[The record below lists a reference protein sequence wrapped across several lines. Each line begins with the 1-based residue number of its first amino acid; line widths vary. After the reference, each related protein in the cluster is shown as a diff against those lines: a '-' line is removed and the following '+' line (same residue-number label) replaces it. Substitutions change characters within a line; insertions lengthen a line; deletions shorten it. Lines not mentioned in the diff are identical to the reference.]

1 MRSSIADIEALEPRH
16 WRGRARSV
24 GGLVIEA
31 TGPSGAF
38 PMGARAVTASR
49 AGELECEVVGV
60 RDGAALL
67 MPYGSLEGARAG
79 ADVRLAESSPSV
91 RPSSAWLG
99 RVVDAFGRPADGKG
113 AIQNGE
119 EAMRLRAT
127 PPPACERARLGER
140 LTTSVRA
147 LDVFAQIKRGQRL
160 GIFAGS
166 GVGKSVLMSMLA
178 RRAESQV
185 AVIGLIGER
194 GREAR
199 EFVEDVLGE
208 EGLAR
213 SVVVLA
219 TSDESALAR
228 RQAAWTTMA
237 VAEYFRDQGQDVLC
251 LMDSVTRFA
260 MAQREIGLAAG
271 EPPTTRGYT
280 PSVFAELPRLLERAG
295 PGYER
300 AGQKPGSITGLFS
313 VLVEGDDMNEPVADA
328 VRGVLDGHVVM
339 SRAIAERGRFPAIDV
354 LKSVSRVMPDCQ
366 TPEEREI
373 TRAARR
379 LLSSYN
385 DMEELIRIGAYQR
398 GSDPELDEAIA
409 LNPELERFLAQDKN
423 DATPMEESF
432 ARLQGIL
439 NAGVNGEN
447 NESVA

>member
-1 MRSSIADIEALEPRH
+1 MRSAIADIEALEPRH

-31 TGPSGAF
+31 SGPSGAF
-38 PMGARAVTASR
+38 PLGARALTGAR
-49 AGELECEVVGV
+49 EGDLECEVVGV
-60 RDGAALL
+60 RDGKALL
-67 MPYGSLEGARAG
+67 IAYGSLEGARAG
-79 ADVRLAESSPSV
+79 ADVRLAEASPSV
-91 RPSSAWLG
+91 RPNPAWLG

-113 AIQNGE
+113 SLNEGDLPV
-119 EAMRLRAT
+119 RLRA
-127 PPPACERARLGER
+127 PPPRACERARLGER
-140 LTTSVRA
+140 MTTGVRA
-147 LDVFAQIKRGQRL
+147 LDTFAQVRRGQRL

-228 RQAAWTTMA
+228 RQAAWTTLA

-295 PGYER
+295 PGYDN
-300 AGQKPGSITGLFS
+300 GGKTGTITGLFS

-339 SRAIAERGRFPAIDV
+339 SRDIAERGRFPAIDV
-354 LKSVSRVMPDCQ
+354 LKTVSRAMPDCQ
-366 TPEEREI
+366 TLEEQQI
-373 TRAARR
+373 TRQARR
-379 LLSSYN
+379 MLSSYA

-398 GSDPELDEAIA
+398 GSDPELDQAIA
-409 LNPELERFLAQDKN
+409 LNPELEAFLAQDKN
-423 DATPMEESF
+423 EATSMEESF

-439 NAGVNGEN
+439 SGRGMNQEDN
-447 NESVA
+447 NE

>member
-1 MRSSIADIEALEPRH
+1 MRSAIADIEALEPRH

-31 TGPSGAF
+31 SGPSGAF
-38 PMGARAVTASR
+38 PLGARALTGAR
-49 AGELECEVVGV
+49 EGDLECEVVGV
-60 RDGAALL
+60 RDGKALL
-67 MPYGSLEGARAG
+67 MAYGSLEGARAG
-79 ADVRLAESSPSV
+79 ADVRLAEASPSV
-91 RPSSAWLG
+91 RPNAAWLG

-113 AIQNGE
+113 SLDEGDLPV
-119 EAMRLRAT
+119 RLRAT
-127 PPPACERARLGER
+127 PPRACERARLGER
-140 LTTSVRA
+140 MTTGVRA
-147 LDVFAQIKRGQRL
+147 LDTFAQVRRGQRL

-228 RQAAWTTMA
+228 RQAAWTTLA

-295 PGYER
+295 PGYDN
-300 AGQKPGSITGLFS
+300 GGKTGTITGLFS

-339 SRAIAERGRFPAIDV
+339 SRDIAERGRFPAIDV
-354 LKSVSRVMPDCQ
+354 LKTVSRAMPDCQ
-366 TPEEREI
+366 TPEEQQI
-373 TRAARR
+373 TRQARR
-379 LLSSYN
+379 MLSSYA

-398 GSDPELDEAIA
+398 GSDPELDQAIA
-409 LNPELERFLAQDKN
+409 LNPELEAFLAQDKN
-423 DATPMEESF
+423 EATSMEESF
-432 ARLQGIL
+432 TRLQGIL
-439 NAGVNGEN
+439 SGRGMNQEDN
-447 NESVA
+447 NE

>member
-1 MRSSIADIEALEPRH
+1 MRSAIADIEALEPRH

-31 TGPSGAF
+31 SGPSGAF
-38 PMGARAVTASR
+38 PLGARALTGAR
-49 AGELECEVVGV
+49 EGDLECEVVGV
-60 RDGAALL
+60 RDGKALL
-67 MPYGSLEGARAG
+67 MAYGSLEGARAG
-79 ADVRLAESSPSV
+79 ADVRLAEASPSV
-91 RPSSAWLG
+91 RPNAAWLG

-113 AIQNGE
+113 SLDEGDLPV
-119 EAMRLRAT
+119 RLRAT
-127 PPPACERARLGER
+127 PPRACERARLGER
-140 LTTSVRA
+140 MTTGVRA
-147 LDVFAQIKRGQRL
+147 LDTFAQVRRGQRL

-228 RQAAWTTMA
+228 RQAAWTTLA

-295 PGYER
+295 PGYDN
-300 AGQKPGSITGLFS
+300 GGKTGTITGLFS

-339 SRAIAERGRFPAIDV
+339 SRDIAERGRFPAIDV
-354 LKSVSRVMPDCQ
+354 LKTVSRAMPDCQ
-366 TPEEREI
+366 TPEEQQI
-373 TRAARR
+373 TRQARR
-379 LLSSYN
+379 MLSSYA

-398 GSDPELDEAIA
+398 GSDPELDQAIA
-409 LNPELERFLAQDKN
+409 LNPELEAFLAQDKN
-423 DATPMEESF
+423 EATSMEESF

-439 NAGVNGEN
+439 SGRGMNQEDN
-447 NESVA
+447 NE